1 MDAIQRIEA
10 LEARLRALTPEDR
23 SVGWV
28 EDFASFCVGLLEEVR
43 ASLINQTTMPQWVL
57 DRDLTMYF
65 ENPGILSG
73 SLRDDLE
80 SFIWGLAD

>member
-1 MDAIQRIEA
+1 MDPLERIQA

-43 ASLINQTTMPQWVL
+43 AILINQIAMPQWVL
-57 DRDLTMYF
+57 DRDVTMYF

-80 SFIWGLAD
+80 SFFWGIAD